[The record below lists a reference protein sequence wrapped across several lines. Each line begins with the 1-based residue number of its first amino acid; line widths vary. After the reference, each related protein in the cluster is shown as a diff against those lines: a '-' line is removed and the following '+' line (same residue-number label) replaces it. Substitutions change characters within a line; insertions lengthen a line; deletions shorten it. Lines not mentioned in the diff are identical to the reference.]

1 MSLESVNLEQ
11 STILAECVQQIVQR
25 SGSRLAYAENN
36 SDRDIWML
44 ILSTAFMG
52 THDFDTSTK
61 SIWVIIWEESLISS
75 GIGSKISCLLKI
87 FPKLLEIILNL
98 LNELS
103 WHRR

>member
-1 MSLESVNLEQ
+1 MTLESAHLEQ
-11 STILAECVQQIVQR
+11 STTLAECIQQIVQR
-25 SGSRLAYAENN
+25 SGSRLAYVENSN
-36 SDRDIWML
+36 QDIWTL

-52 THDFDTSTK
+52 THDFDSNSK
-61 SIWVIIWEESLISS
+61 SIWISIWDDSLISS

-87 FPKLLEIILNL
+87 FPQLLEIVLNL